1 MLTGKYLSNNF
12 FLSACAYLPS
22 TNVSSFEDSYC
33 EDETET
39 TGSNSSDSY
48 INWQH
53 PPPNTCNVNNRRNTA
68 RSATPQILLP
78 PDDVVSN
85 YMKLKN
91 PSTMARLSVKLA
103 REAFFGVELM
113 GKCTVA
119 GQRGFDSLPEAQL
132 YNLKLYLVQLFPLL
146 NRAEFEDKWKDCLIS
161 IGQACKSIRSKN

>member
-1 MLTGKYLSNNF
+1 M
-12 FLSACAYLPS
+12 
-22 TNVSSFEDSYC
+22 
-33 EDETET
+33 
-39 TGSNSSDSY
+39 
-48 INWQH
+48 
-53 PPPNTCNVNNRRNTA
+53 A

-85 YMKLKN
+85 YIKLKN